1 MHRRNTTVRL
11 VVMLAVGVVVA
22 AVSGALGWWQY
33 APIAGWAAAA
43 LVYSAWVWIII
54 ARFDAKQTE
63 AHASQ
68 EEPARGVADALVV
81 LLSVASLVAVGFLL
95 VQASQTHGAEKG
107 VLAAL
112 ALVSVALSWALLHT
126 LFALRYARLYYPAGK
141 GIDFNNDDEQPR
153 YSDFAYFSFNLGMT
167 YQVSDTAVTS
177 HAVRMTAFRHC
188 LLSFLFGSVILA
200 STINLIAGLS

>member
-1 MHRRNTTVRL
+1 MRARHTTVRL
-11 VVMLAVGVVVA
+11 IAMLVIGVIVAVVA
-22 AVSGALGWWQY
+22 GVLGFWQY
-33 APIAGWAAAA
+33 APIIGWAAAA
-43 LVYSAWVWIII
+43 LAYVIWVWIVI
-54 ARFDAKQTE
+54 ARFDSEQTQS
-63 AHASQ
+63 HASQ

-81 LLSVASLVAVGFLL
+81 LLSLASLVAVGFLL
-95 VQASQTHGAEKG
+95 VQASQTHGTAKG
-107 VLAAL
+107 LLAGL

-126 LFALRYARLYYPAGK
+126 LFALRYARLYYPQGT
-141 GIDFNNDDEQPR
+141 GIDFNNDDEKPR